1 MSDQLDEFDHKILQ
15 QLQMNGRLSN
25 QELAEIV
32 GLSMSQCSRRRVA
45 LEQKGMIV
53 GYFAQ
58 LHPEA
63 ERHPI
68 VGMLE
73 IKMTQYS
80 QTVLDQFLHFI
91 ANEPM
96 IRDVYKLTGSYD
108 YLLKVTAE
116 DLAQMSQLI
125 NQFATLDLGIGNF
138 HTSIVLERV
147 KENHQMMSQSVRLA
161 HTKNDERN

>member
-1 MSDQLDEFDHKILQ
+1 MSDQLDDFDHKILT

-25 QELAEIV
+25 QELAELV

-53 GYFAQ
+53 GYYAQ

-73 IKMTQYS
+73 IKLTQYS
-80 QTVLDQFLHFI
+80 QMVLDQFLAFI
-91 ANEPM
+91 EHEPM

-116 DLAQMSQLI
+116 DLAQI
-125 NQFATLDLGIGNF
+125 TALDLGIGNF
-138 HTSIVLERV
+138 HTSIVLERI
-147 KENHQMMSQSVRLA
+147 KENHQMMSHIVRGVEL
-161 HTKNDERN
+161 D